1 MPVGINSP
9 ARNLFLLGS
18 SGQAAVTNFFQ
29 TIDQSA
35 GTDGVYLPSE
45 IKYIFSNQ
53 KYALAGTAQDSNSTE
68 FGWFER
74 QDYDLETGSLTTDYT
89 NRVESTQGLATT
101 LTAME
106 LDHTDHLIV
115 VGKTGTVPWIAQYQ
129 NNGTINWQ
137 ATTNSAD
144 VEYTGVASAVDT
156 VTNLANYYA
165 CGYTSGDAQAFVE
178 KFDVNGNPGWGKSAF
193 MLGRDVTLTSIDAN
207 SRREVVAVGSLEDDS
222 FTKGY
227 IVKIDTD
234 TGEVLWDRTLDAG
247 ANLVLNDVFIDSN
260 NQIYI
265 VGTSSDQ
272 GYIFKYT
279 AEGNLIWQ
287 KRTNGTALENFT
299 FDRVKSDG
307 ETEQTIVFGTYYDQ
321 NGNDRGGVLSK
332 YGKDGNLV
340 WRRTL
345 FSSFNN
351 ADSFSNVCLDADPS
365 FYYLMY
371 VDSDIDVLNG
381 TPDAYTFGQ
390 VSSSG
395 NGLGGFQYAE
405 GTGETI
411 DYEILN
417 IGDAISRVSDG
428 SVRNDTSDLITY
440 PFTANKI
447 VFDDLSTQVTNKK
460 RQMDDADSFEYSGSP
475 AIRPADFQELNLLG
489 STGFVNE
496 KTTVGTTNLGA
507 QTWSNDLTTAN
518 PNNGFNNREEADK
531 AFDGANNTSASTNS
545 TAIGNQIVWS
555 PSQFPAANGP
565 YTLEV
570 LARTIDNNGGW
581 GDRLLKVNGTTVFD
595 PAVNTLPTDYVT
607 VSNLTEITEVIV
619 ERTISS
625 GRSRIDTI
633 KVNGTE
639 LIDGQGITLPVS
651 RTTVTKVKDQSGK
664 GNDGVAS
671 LTEPFLGAGSVSFD
685 GTGDYLTVGG
695 PLQTTNAGLDL
706 GTNDFCIEYWIYQE
720 VSTYASECFLF
731 DLRETSNTTSTTAF
745 IVNASNQLRWYWGN
759 ADRITV
765 NNFIEQNQWTH
776 HAFVRNGDVFTVYKN
791 GTSAGSATI
800 VGQNLGTVPTPC
812 VIGAGR
818 SGGSPVQAKYSNFRI
833 TIEDPV
839 YTGNFTPPTTP
850 LTAISGTELLTCQ
863 GDTIAD
869 ASANNFTITVN
880 GNAAPTD
887 DGPTHNATG
896 YWEFDGTDDYITMPA
911 VLPAGADTFT
921 IEAWVRRTGNN
932 SINTAQVIWE
942 QNTIGQTN
950 STRASLLTNA
960 AGPVSFSG
968 QSCDRDMGYTL
979 VNNEWTHLV
988 CTVDTSDGTNPIKFY
1003 LNGDFYSQGQTSPSA
1018 ASSLNIGTYHC
1029 GIGRK
1034 FPSNAGNPEWWNGDI
1049 GEVRVYPRVLTA
1061 AQVFQN
1067 YNATKSKYID
1077 EAPDVAPK
1085 ITSDGIVV
1093 DNNLVLNYDFGN
1105 RATYDRAENL
1115 LPWSEDFTKWNQS
1128 VHFWENNYA
1137 IAPDGSRTAALLKES
1152 IPAQQQLSYF
1162 NIATMPNVTVASGD
1176 TFTFTVFAKANTHD
1190 VLEMHMYGDSQAN
1203 FNLTTGVTTNNGA
1216 SMSAVGD
1223 GWYFC
1228 KWTRTKSNTG
1238 GSMYLGISANTY
1250 AGVGVD
1256 KSLFIWHPQVERG
1269 NSYGRY
1275 IKTSGTSINAP
1286 TTVKNLSSSSITGT
1300 LNGPVFSGNS
1310 FGFDGSNDNIS
1321 LPGPINAY
1329 PFTVCAWVTNDLGW
1343 DPSLGTMDE
1352 ILNMSIAGQ
1361 RVSCGI
1367 VNNTGWP
1374 GRLTLMYGGTSH
1386 WTAPKPP
1393 TTGPGDWHHIAW
1405 TVVGSN
1411 NPAHAI
1417 YLDGVSQTMT
1427 DNGGGHGGSAGWS
1440 IGSNNTNGEY
1450 WPGSIGEI
1458 QIYDRVLSAAEVL
1471 QNYNATSAKYGV

>member
-489 STGFVNE
+489 ESIVVGPELITNGDFSN
-496 KTTVGTTNLGA
+496 GTTG
-507 QTWSNDLTTAN
+507 WSNDPTEILTVSGGGVATVDRNGGSSQGQCYQTILTEVGRSYTVSVLVSALSN
-518 PNNGFNNREEADK
+518 GFQVYANNGSTAMSQ
-531 AFDGANNTSASTNS
+531 GAVNSTGTHYWTFTATTSAT
-545 TAIGNQIVWS
+545 
-555 PSQFPAANGP
+555 
-565 YTLEV
+565 
-570 LARTIDNNGGW
+570 
-581 GDRLLKVNGTTVFD
+581 RLDFSAVQNVNGTASFD
-595 PAVNTLPTDYVT
+595 N
-607 VSNLTEITEVIV
+607 
-619 ERTISS
+619 ISAKEYTWLD
-625 GRSRIDTI
+625 R
-633 KVNGTE
+633 
-639 LIDGQGITLPVS
+639 
-651 RTTVTKVKDQSGK
+651 SGK
-664 GNDGVAS
+664 SNDGKV
-671 LTEPFLGAGSVSFD
+671 
-685 GTGDYLTVGG
+685 YGG
-695 PLQTTNAGLDL
+695 
-706 GTNDFCIEYWIYQE
+706 
-720 VSTYASECFLF
+720 
-731 DLRETSNTTSTTAF
+731 
-745 IVNASNQLRWYWGN
+745 
-759 ADRITV
+759 
-765 NNFIEQNQWTH
+765 
-776 HAFVRNGDVFTVYKN
+776 
-791 GTSAGSATI
+791 
-800 VGQNLGTVPTPC
+800 
-812 VIGAGR
+812 
-818 SGGSPVQAKYSNFRI
+818 
-833 TIEDPV
+833 
-839 YTGNFTPPTTP
+839 
-850 LTAISGTELLTCQ
+850 LTANTS
-863 GDTIAD
+863 
-869 ASANNFTITVN
+869 
-880 GNAAPTD
+880 
-887 DGPTHNATG
+887 TG
-896 YWEFDGTDDYITMPA
+896 YWEFDGVDDYISGNSTPLA
-911 VLPAGADTFT
+911 NTTEGT
-921 IEAWVRRTGNN
+921 IEAWIKTTSTANPGGHIYGESLPGTSLYWAHFRLNGSVLHFVVDDNDVVAQANGSSTVNDGNWHHVAVTG
-932 SINTAQVIWE
+932 
-942 QNTIGQTN
+942 
-950 STRASLLTNA
+950 
-960 AGPVSFSG
+960 
-968 QSCDRDMGYTL
+968 
-979 VNNEWTHLV
+979 
-988 CTVDTSDGTNPIKFY
+988 DGTNWTFY
-1003 LNGDFYSQGQTSPSA
+1003 VDGVAEAPTFIVG
-1018 ASSLNIGTYHC
+1018 GG
-1029 GIGRK
+1029 GIGGTKWFNDAPGLTHYSIGSLDR
-1034 FPSNAGNPEWWNGDI
+1034 STRGNFFDGNI
-1049 GEVRVYPRVLTA
+1049 GEVRVYPRALTA